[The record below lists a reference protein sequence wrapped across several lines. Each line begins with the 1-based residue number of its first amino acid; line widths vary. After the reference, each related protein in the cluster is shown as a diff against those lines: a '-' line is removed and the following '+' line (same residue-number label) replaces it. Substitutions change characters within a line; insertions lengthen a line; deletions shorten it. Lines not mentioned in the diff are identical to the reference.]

1 MNYTEHRYRSRDGL
15 SLYYRDYGSAERV
28 LLCLPAL
35 TRNCK
40 DFEAIA
46 EQFAGQWRVIC
57 PDFRGRGQSD
67 WDPKPARYHPGT
79 YTRDV
84 WTLLDTLY
92 ISRVVVI
99 GTSLGGLVAMIMAA
113 QQAHRLTG
121 VVLNDVGP
129 ELPPEA
135 VARILQYV
143 GRTPP
148 VADWPAAARQA
159 QASYGLAIPD
169 QEPEFWLEFAHRT
182 YREIGSGTLAPDMDP
197 AIGDALRNA
206 RGVSRVLRRLRK
218 LGLVRRVGGVPIDL
232 WDAFRAVTM
241 PCLLLRGAL
250 SDVLPTDLVARMQD
264 AKPDLQV
271 AEVPNRGH
279 APLLN
284 EPEAQTA
291 IAEFLNRPE
300 LSG

>member
-1 MNYTEHRYRSRDGL
+1 VGYTEHRYKSRDGL
-15 SLYYRDYGSAERV
+15 SLYYREYGNAKRV

-35 TRNCK
+35 SRNCK
-40 DFEAIA
+40 DFEVLA
-46 EQFAGQWRVIC
+46 EQYAGQWRLIC

-67 WDPKPARYHPGT
+67 RDPKPARYHPGT

-84 WTLLDTLY
+84 WTLLDELG
-92 ISRVVVI
+92 ISRVAVI
-99 GTSLGGLVAMIMAA
+99 GTSLGGLVAMIMAT
-113 QQAHRLTG
+113 QQPHRLTG

-143 GRTPP
+143 GRTPA

-169 QEPEFWLEFAHRT
+169 LGPEFWLEFARRT
-182 YREIGSGTLAPDMDP
+182 YRETGSGMLAPDMDP
-197 AIGDALRNA
+197 AIGDTLRNA
-206 RGVSRVLRRLRK
+206 QGISRVLRRLRR
-218 LGLVRRVGGVPIDL
+218 LGLVRRVGGVPIDM

-250 SDVLPTDLVARMQD
+250 SDVLPTHLVARMQA

-271 AEVPNRGH
+271 AEIPNRGH

-284 EPEAQTA
+284 EPEARAALEQ
-291 IAEFLNRPE
+291 FLA
-300 LSG
+300 GF

>member
-1 MNYTEHRYRSRDGL
+1 VSYTEHRYTSRDGL
-15 SLYYRDYGSAERV
+15 SLYYREYGNADRV
-28 LLCLPAL
+28 VLCLPGL

-40 DFEAIA
+40 DFESLA
-46 EQFAGQWRVIC
+46 EQYAGQWRLIC
-57 PDFRGRGQSD
+57 PDFRGRGHSD
-67 WDPKPARYHPGT
+67 YDPKPSRYHPGT
-79 YTRDV
+79 YTGDV
-84 WTLLDTLY
+84 WTLLDNLC
-92 ISRVVVI
+92 IARVVVI

-129 ELPPEA
+129 EVPPEA

-143 GRTPP
+143 GRTPA

-169 QEPEFWLEFAHRT
+169 QEPEFWLDLARKT
-182 YREIGSGTLAPDMDP
+182 YRETGSGTLAPDMDP
-197 AIGDALRNA
+197 AIGDTLRKA
-206 RGVSRVLRRLRK
+206 QGLSRVLRRLRK

-250 SDVLPTDLVARMQD
+250 SDVVPTNLAARMQD
-264 AKPDLQV
+264 AKPELQV
-271 AEVPNRGH
+271 AEIPNRGH
-279 APLLN
+279 APLLD
-284 EPEAQTA
+284 EPEARAALEQ
-291 IAEFLNRPE
+291 FLAR
-300 LSG
+300 L

>member
-1 MNYTEHRYRSRDGL
+1 MSYTEHRYRSHDGL
-15 SLYYRDYGSAERV
+15 SLYYREYGNAERV

-40 DFEAIA
+40 DFEDFA
-46 EQFAGQWRVIC
+46 EQYASRFRLIC
-57 PDFRGRGQSD
+57 PDFRGRGLSD
-67 WDPKPARYHPGT
+67 RDPKPARYHPGT

-84 WTLLDTLY
+84 WTLLDSLG
-92 ISRVVVI
+92 ISRVIVI

-113 QQAHRLTG
+113 QQMHRLTG

-143 GRTPP
+143 GRTPA

-169 QEPEFWLEFAHRT
+169 LGPEFWLEFARRT
-182 YREIGSGTLAPDMDP
+182 YRETGSGMLAPDMDP
-197 AIGDALRNA
+197 AIGDTLRNA
-206 RGVSRVLRRLRK
+206 QGISRVLRRLRR
-218 LGLVRRVGGVPIDL
+218 LGLVRRVGGVPIDM

-250 SDVLPTDLVARMQD
+250 SDVLPTHLVARMQA

-271 AEVPNRGH
+271 AEIPNRGH

-284 EPEAQTA
+284 EPEARA
-291 IAEFLNRPE
+291 ALEEFLARF
-300 LSG
+300 